1 MRCLNL
7 VQFFFERKN
16 EYHFSNVWMNKLY
29 KLYESEDGIWRCDC
43 LHVGRF
49 DHLTTQR
56 QIIMRCY
63 SGLRT
68 IPDKQRKIYMAR
80 LGFEPATFGLL
91 VRCSTN

>member
-56 QIIMRCY
+56 QIFVTSVIKIIFHIPHY
-63 SGLRT
+63 NIKLR
-68 IPDKQRKIYMAR
+68 
-80 LGFEPATFGLL
+80 LL
-91 VRCSTN
+91 PKVYIREV